1 MEREREREKKK
12 VCFFSQRE
20 CVAECEARFSCAH
33 PEALGEE
40 SGSLSRAEQSR
51 AAGAKATADGVALAE
66 RAGSAAQKHD

>member
-1 MEREREREKKK
+1 M
-12 VCFFSQRE
+12 
-20 CVAECEARFSCAH
+20 AECEARFSCCAH

-51 AAGAKATADGVALAE
+51 AAGAKATATADGVALAE